1 MTPGVHAAETMKL
14 DQLKLLLSKVPF
26 ATSHRPTA
34 TAAGKAKGATRAAA
48 AAVWCVSSALCT
60 EGESDCVCGERE
72 EEEIEKERHADHQ
85 Q

>member
-14 DQLKLLLSKVPF
+14 DQLQLCFQRFHSRR
-26 ATSHRPTA
+26 ASDRDRSRQ
-34 TAAGKAKGATRAAA
+34 GQGRRATRAA
-48 AAVWCVSSALCT
+48 AAVWCVPSALCT